1 MARSTRT
8 TYTAADRYERRATR
22 RQRPATRRLNT
33 RAAVVTAALAEVSA

>member
-22 RQRPATRRLNT
+22 RQRPTVRRQSTRH
-33 RAAVVTAALAEVSA
+33 AVVAAALVEVSA